1 MEKQW
6 QNMRIWR
13 DTQKKLNRLK
23 AILTLA
29 GKEESGAAIVDRLV
43 EQELQRVEPTVK
55 AAPNP
60 A

>member
-13 DTQKKLNRLK
+13 DTQRKLNRLK

-29 GKEESGAAIVDRLV
+29 GKEESGASIVDRLV
-43 EQELQRVEPTVK
+43 DQELQRVEPTVQNK
-55 AAPNP
+55 
-60 A
+60 